1 MEVSTLISEIQHLP
15 LTERFFV
22 VEETIKSIKK
32 EELHRH
38 MDAAAH
44 QLRDEYLNNDE
55 LVAFTSLDLEQF
67 YEAK

>member
-32 EELHRH
+32 KNSTATWMQPLINSA
-38 MDAAAH
+38 MSISITM
-44 QLRDEYLNNDE
+44 N
-55 LVAFTSLDLEQF
+55 
-67 YEAK
+67 